1 MNGLEKAQHIQT
13 AKDAEI
19 KRFTIGKVD
28 SRKKKS
34 RVRLGNFLIIPQ
46 KEQKYK
52 VYFHTLAYGNFKCV
66 TQILSAIPGPPP
78 QKKKMGLSMKDQW
91 GSL

>member
-28 SRKKKS
+28 SRKKIKGKTGQLFDNTS
-34 RVRLGNFLIIPQ
+34 KGV
-46 KEQKYK
+46 K
-52 VYFHTLAYGNFKCV
+52 V
-66 TQILSAIPGPPP
+66 
-78 QKKKMGLSMKDQW
+78 
-91 GSL
+91 